1 MTITQLVSLRQSIG
15 HLDLLVGHDVF
26 KFNPPWR
33 ELISCVFDFICSGWG
48 FPWANFCAYDWD
60 ETFPD
65 PPVYLSFLSPKKDVL
80 TSFSFL
86 DDSRKAVSSLEL
98 FVFHLIFF
106 MPPYLLK
113 TLRIIL
119 AWMEGSPPEGLGLQR
134 NKRQLL
140 WSCVYVFSYLHISLS
155 HLRITMACMIE

>member
-1 MTITQLVSLRQSIG
+1 M
-15 HLDLLVGHDVF
+15 
-26 KFNPPWR
+26 
-33 ELISCVFDFICSGWG
+33 
-48 FPWANFCAYDWD
+48 
-60 ETFPD
+60 
-65 PPVYLSFLSPKKDVL
+65 YLSFLSPKKDVL